1 MTTLLNSI
9 IDKDSERFHIVGCEN
24 IDGFEAVAT
33 GEKVCYDT
41 VEPGVVALAQR
52 SLQEFPNAR
61 AFLFECT

>member
-52 SLQEFPNAR
+52 SL
-61 AFLFECT
+61 